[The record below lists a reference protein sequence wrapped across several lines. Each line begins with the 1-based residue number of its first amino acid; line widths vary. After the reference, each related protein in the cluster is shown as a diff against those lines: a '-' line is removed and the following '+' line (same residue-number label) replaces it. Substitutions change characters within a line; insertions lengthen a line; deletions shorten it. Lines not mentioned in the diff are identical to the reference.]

1 MFKWDEKY
9 SVGIQ
14 SIDNQHKQ
22 IFVILDTLYNSLKIG
37 SAEIV
42 LDQIIPELENYTIL
56 HFQKEEF
63 FFKRFNYA
71 KSEEHI
77 REHED
82 FKRNI
87 VKIKTEMQ
95 LGRISVSFDLM
106 IFLKKWID
114 NHILVVDKKY
124 IECFRQS
131 GLR

>member
-71 KSEEHI
+71 ESEEHI

>member
-71 KSEEHI
+71 ESEEHI
-77 REHED
+77 LEHED

>member
-42 LDQIIPELENYTIL
+42 LDQIIPELENYTVL

-71 KSEEHI
+71 ESEEHI